1 MENCLSVPPYSLV
14 TMKNQEISSDG
25 LDLVEQWDRLQLKD
39 SFSGYKPRLGVT
51 AEAHQGWLKID
62 GTNSQQDLLCRNK
75 RFSRHNKSPSRS
87 VTLTALAT
95 ERACEWGEENQLSNA
110 IQGEQ
115 KSVFL
120 QNEPPTRQ
128 WVPAP
133 WAGGFRPRNLDPPRP
148 GYLLR

>member
-1 MENCLSVPPYSLV
+1 M
-14 TMKNQEISSDG
+14 TIKNQEIASAG

-39 SFSGYKPRLGVT
+39 SFSGYQPRLGVT
-51 AEAHQGWLKID
+51 AEAHQGWLGIY
-62 GTNSQQDLLCRNK
+62 GTNSKQDLLCRNK
-75 RFSRHNKSPSRS
+75 RFSTHTKSPIMP

-95 ERACEWGEENQLSNA
+95 ERACEWSKENQLSNA

-128 WVPAP
+128 WVLPP
-133 WAGGFRPRNLDPPRP
+133 WAGGTRPRNLDPLRL